1 MIGRAGMF
9 LGIVCCLGQL
19 AGEVRAQALVADLS
33 KHLVAVT
40 TGFVGT
46 DLLLFGATNGEGD
59 VVVVVRGPEQRDIVR
74 RKERV
79 AGIWVNRQ
87 QFPFTE
93 IPAFYSVASSRPLQ
107 EIADSPLL
115 ARHQIGLEY
124 LQFNPG
130 EVAPEAVTTAFRDA
144 LIRNKQRLGVFHDRL
159 GKVRFVAP
167 RLFRTDV
174 HLPSNVPTGTYTV
187 TVYLIRDGEVR
198 SAQTT
203 PLVVSKIGIGAR
215 VFEFAHQHAAIYGVL
230 AILMALF
237 AGWLAGVIFRKP

>member
-1 MIGRAGMF
+1 MRRLGFAIGC
-9 LGIVCCLGQL
+9 VCCLWQ
-19 AGEVRAQALVADLS
+19 AGGEARAQALVADLS
-33 KHLVAVT
+33 RHLVAVT

-46 DLLLFGATNGEGD
+46 DLLLFGATDGEGD
-59 VVVVVRGPEQRDIVR
+59 VVVVVRGPDQRDIVR

-87 QFPFTE
+87 EFPFSE
-93 IPAFYSVASSRPLQ
+93 IPAFYSVASSRPLRD
-107 EIADSPLL
+107 IADPPLL
-115 ARHQIGLEY
+115 ARHEIGLNH
-124 LQFNPG
+124 LRFNPG
-130 EVAPEAVTTAFRDA
+130 EVAPAAVTASFRDA

-215 VFEFAHQHAAIYGVL
+215 VFEFAHRHAAIYGVL

-237 AGWLAGVIFRKP
+237 AGWLAGVVFRKP

>member
-1 MIGRAGMF
+1 MIGR
-9 LGIVCCLGQL
+9 LGLLVGFVSCFWQS
-19 AGEVRAQALVADLS
+19 ADEARAQALVADLS

-59 VVVVVRGPEQRDIVR
+59 VVVVVRGPERRDIVR

-87 QFPFTE
+87 QFPFSE
-93 IPAFYSVASSRPLQ
+93 IPSFYSVASSRPLQ
-107 EIADSPLL
+107 EIADPPLL
-115 ARHQIGLEY
+115 ARHQIGLQF
-124 LQFNPG
+124 LRFNPG
-130 EVAPEAVTTAFRDA
+130 EVAPEAVTASFRNA
-144 LIRNKQRLGVFHDRL
+144 LIRNKQSLGVFHDRL

-215 VFEFAHQHAAIYGVL
+215 IFEFAHRHAAVYGVF
-230 AILMALF
+230 AILMALL

>member
-1 MIGRAGMF
+1 M
-9 LGIVCCLGQL
+9 V
-19 AGEVRAQALVADLS
+19 S
-33 KHLVAVT
+33 HL
-40 TGFVGT
+40 
-46 DLLLFGATNGEGD
+46 